1 MNLLDIAIN
10 STENDYIDLKKQW
23 YSDEKRKFDM
33 IHDIICLANSLSD
46 KTHRYIFIGIK
57 EDSKTKEKTFY
68 DISDDSNTLK
78 TEDIITILSNYMTIT
93 PKIEVKREYYEK
105 DKALDII
112 IITPENINLPYY
124 LNKDL
129 QNKSNQKICKYQ
141 IYSRNS
147 SKNTN
152 KTEQCDVPTIERL
165 FARKRGEELPIIDRF
180 KLYLDDIENWKHPK
194 FYSNDDSISI
204 DNYYYLKNHKFKLV
218 RQDYGE
224 NIRYIKNEN
233 NYWGLLYDTGI
244 SQNYWNYKENQHDC
258 YDDFYCWFNVE
269 LWADNTLI
277 DVVTILHFF
286 IKYYF
291 CDNGIPAMQ
300 NFYIPL
306 CEDMRKRYHLKTK
319 EDIKQSLAWKICKI
333 LYKYEIDF
341 HYDDESQYEVILDM
355 LNYEYFENMGKYLDK
370 YNTN

>member
-1 MNLLDIAIN
+1 MNLLDLAIN
-10 STENDYIDLKKQW
+10 STENDYIDFKQQW
-23 YSDEKRKFDM
+23 YSDENRKFDM

-46 KTHRYIFIGIK
+46 KIHRYIFIGIK

-78 TEDIITILSNYMTIT
+78 TEDIITILSNNMIIT

-105 DKALDII
+105 DIAIDII
-112 IITPENINLPYY
+112 VITPENINLPYY

-152 KTEQCDVPTIERL
+152 KPEQCDVPTIERL
-165 FARKRGEELPIIDRF
+165 FARKRGDELPVIDRF
-180 KLYLDDIENWKHPK
+180 KLYLDDIENWKRPK

-218 RQDYGE
+218 RLDYVE
-224 NIRYIKNEN
+224 NIRYIKKEN
-233 NYWGLLYDTGI
+233 NYLGLLQDTGI
-244 SQNYWNYKENQHDC
+244 SQNYWDYNIKQKYC

-277 DVVTILHFF
+277 DVVTIMQFF

-291 CDNGIPAMQ
+291 CDNGMPAMQ

-355 LNYEYFENMGKYLDK
+355 LNYEYFENMEKYLDK